1 MTYDVTITELAS
13 AVTCHQRV
21 RTTPAGIAAAVGRG
35 LQELYEFATACSVT
49 PAGPPQLAYP
59 GPLVDGEFELDLY
72 LPISGT
78 PAARGPIDVVVLPE
92 GPVAQTFHRGSYDT
106 IPAAYEAVFAW
117 IHEHGRRQAG
127 PPRELYLT
135 GPDTAKSPDDY
146 VTEVV
151 VPVRRD

>member
-1 MTYDVTITELAS
+1 MTYEVTLTELAS

-21 RTTPAGIAAAVGRG
+21 RTTAAEISGTVGRG
-35 LQELYEFATACSVT
+35 LEDLYEFAAASSVT

-59 GPLVDGEFELDLY
+59 GPLGDGEFELDLY

-78 PAARGPIDVVVLPE
+78 PAARSPIDVVVLPA
-92 GPVAQTFHRGSYDT
+92 GPAAQAFHRGRYDD

-117 IHEHGRRQAG
+117 IHEHGLHRAG

-135 GPDTAKSPDDY
+135 GPDTATSADDY
-146 VTEVV
+146 LTEVV
-151 VPVRRD
+151 VPLRQD